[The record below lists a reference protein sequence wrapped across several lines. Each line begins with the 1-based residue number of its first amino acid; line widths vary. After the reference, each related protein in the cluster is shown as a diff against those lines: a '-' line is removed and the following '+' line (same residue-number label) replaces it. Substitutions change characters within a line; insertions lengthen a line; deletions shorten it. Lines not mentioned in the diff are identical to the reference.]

1 MTTDLRYVI
10 WRLIFKS
17 KPPPPQWQ
25 RIRRGVGEYC
35 AELLGVKKKR
45 TAQSLSIRE
54 F

>member
-17 KPPPPQWQ
+17 KPPPPQW
-25 RIRRGVGEYC
+25 RRKRRGVAEYC
-35 AELLGVKKKR
+35 AGLLGVKKKHS
-45 TAQSLSIRE
+45 AQSLSIRK